1 MPAQSRTWY
10 FEPGPF
16 NDDDSSATGNDSRD
30 DYDPLSGVSAW
41 SAEVLQRHG
50 ARILD
55 PSCAAVVYESRGPG
69 SAGHRARTPR
79 PTAYR
84 ARTLLIDANL
94 TGNSDVVAAIN
105 DVLADVGMN
114 IVVPEDNRQF
124 RSRAAEDL
132 RRLPRPAVLVPSAP
146 EPGKLALPVVVDAW
160 TALQALRAAAGTA
173 QDDAVLGWD
182 VVGKIRLE
190 HLLVGWPIIGEPSS
204 GGHPLTG
211 PGAGESY
218 VYSGGDT
225 RAPVAVCL
233 DAPIRRSLEDCGS
246 RRPVVA
252 VLDTGVRAHPW
263 LDVEPDPVLRYRTV
277 PDGFVTVDE
286 AMQVA
291 IYLEELS
298 AASLGDQPRQLIRDP
313 WDTPVTGN
321 PLIGELDEASGHGSF
336 IDGIV
341 RQVAPDAKV
350 LAVRIMHSD
359 DVVYEG
365 DLINALTLLADRV
378 AFAQAG
384 HMEDMV
390 DVVSLSLGY
399 FDESPA
405 DVLYSSGLWLV
416 IEKLLSLGVAVFASA
431 GNSAT
436 SQMCFPAAFAVS
448 PVPGPIR
455 LISVG
460 ALNPNGT
467 KALFSNDGQWVRA
480 WADGAAVV
488 SSFPVDIN
496 GACMPEVRVPARP
509 RPGKRSVDR
518 SALDPDDFRGGF
530 ATWSGTSFSA
540 PLLAAYLA
548 AQLLK
553 NASDGSGAALDQPGK
568 DEARQ
573 RTMDALTAMG
583 WQG

>member
-1 MPAQSRTWY
+1 MPAQSRNWY

-16 NDDDSSATGNDSRD
+16 DDGDDGGTGNDGRD
-30 DYDPLSGVSAW
+30 DDPLSGVSAW

-50 ARILD
+50 ARVLD
-55 PSCAAVVYESRGPG
+55 PSSAADVYESG
-69 SAGHRARTPR
+69 ARMLR

-84 ARTLLIDANL
+84 ARTLLIPPNLARNTDIVDA
-94 TGNSDVVAAIN
+94 IK
-105 DVLADVGMN
+105 DVLAGVDMS
-114 IVVPEDNRQF
+114 IVVPEELRQF
-124 RSRAAEDL
+124 RSSAGDDL
-132 RRLPRPAVLVPSAP
+132 GQLPRPVVLVPAAP
-146 EPGKLALPVVVDAW
+146 EPGKLARPVVVDAW
-160 TALQALRAAAGTA
+160 TALQALRAAASAA
-173 QDDAVLGWD
+173 QDDAVLDGK
-182 VVGKIRLE
+182 VVGQIRLE

-211 PGAGESY
+211 PGVADSY
-218 VYSGGDT
+218 VCSSGDT

-233 DAPIRRSLEDCGS
+233 DAPARRPLEDCPS

-263 LDVEPDPVLRYRTV
+263 LDVAPDPVLRYRTV
-277 PDGFVTVDE
+277 PDGFVAVDE
-286 AMQVA
+286 PMQAA
-291 IYLEELS
+291 IYAEDLS
-298 AASLGDQPRQLIRDP
+298 AAAQGDQPRQLIKDP
-313 WDTPVTGN
+313 WDRPVTGN
-321 PLIGELDEASGHGSF
+321 PLIGELDEATGHGSF
-336 IDGIV
+336 IAGIV
-341 RQVAPDAKV
+341 RQVAPDARV
-350 LAVRIMHSD
+350 LAIRIMHSD
-359 DVVYEG
+359 DVVYES
-365 DLINALTLLADRV
+365 DLINALTLIADRV

-405 DVLYSSGLWLV
+405 DALYTSGLWMV
-416 IEKLLSLGVAVFASA
+416 IQRLLGMGVAVFASA

-448 PVPGPIR
+448 PAPGPVR

-460 ALNPNGT
+460 ALNPDGT

-480 WADGAAVV
+480 WADGAALV
-488 SSFPVDIN
+488 STFPVDID
-496 GACMPEVRVPARP
+496 GSCTPPVRVPARP

-518 SALDPDDFRGGF
+518 EALDLDDFRSGF

-540 PLLAAYLA
+540 PLLAANLA

-553 NASDGSGAALDQPGK
+553 NAIDAYGPALDEPGE
-568 DEARQ
+568 DAARM
-573 RTMDALTAMG
+573 RVAAALTAMRDRG
-583 WQG
+583 ADRDG